1 MRLLRRLRYIFML
14 DSATKKRIDTCRDIL
29 VGKVPDPKS
38 QVEQITLALI
48 YKFMD
53 DMDNEAVEWG
63 GAPSFFSGDYAKF
76 AWSRLLHPAMSGAEM
91 LLLYSE
97 ALATMGNNAYLPDLF
112 RHIFKHAVLPYR
124 DPVTLR
130 SFLKEIN
137 GFRYTHSEDLGDAF
151 EYLLLVMDS
160 QGDAGQF
167 RTPRHIIDFIVEI
180 VAPQKHD
187 RVLDPACGSAGFLIA
202 AYKKILRDNAARNPA
217 PSQEGRMVMGGLL
230 TAAERQK
237 LLTNITGYDISPD
250 MVRLSLVNLYLHGF
264 ANPQILEYDT
274 LTSDAH
280 WGETFDVILANP
292 PFMTPKGGI
301 RPHQRFAIQAK
312 RSEVLFVDYIAE
324 HLAPQGRAGVI
335 VPEGIIFQS
344 QNAYKALRN
353 MLVDGGFLWAVVS
366 LPAGVFQPYS
376 GVKTSVLLFD
386 RQLARRAE
394 QILFVKLAH
403 DGLDLGAQRRPID
416 QNDLPAALDMLQT
429 YQRTLQFAAATALAH
444 AVPKATIAANGEY
457 NLSGDRYRN
466 THEVK
471 STKYEWVKLGDLCEQ
486 ILSGGTPSTK
496 NAEYW
501 TGNIP
506 WMTSADIVD
515 LKTITPRKAITQKA
529 IRDSATNLIPKGNV
543 IVVTRVGLGKLVLND
558 FDVCIS
564 QDSQGLIL
572 KKEKVSPE
580 FLVYILSERV
590 KEFKHQSQGST
601 IQGVTKGHLQD
612 IQIPLPPLDAQ
623 QRIVAELEGYQKIID
638 GAKQVVAHWKPEIK
652 VDPAWETVELG
663 EVCELEYGYTET
675 AKENGDAR
683 FIRITDIDDN
693 GLLKADEPKFVMLHD
708 ENKKYLLK
716 RGDLLVARTGAT
728 YGKTLYFDEDVQ
740 AIFASYLI
748 KLKFDKNVLHK
759 FYWIFTQSDDY
770 NIQKTGLVQGGGQPQ
785 FNGNV
790 LRLIKIPLPPL
801 DKQREIVARIEEEAQ
816 IIAANRRLIAL
827 YDAKIRAALAAV
839 WGA

>member
-301 RPHQRFAIQAK
+301 RPHNRFAIQAK

-366 LPAGVFQPYS
+366 LPAGIFQPYS
-376 GVKTSVLLFD
+376 GVKTSVLLLD

-429 YQRTLQFAAATALAH
+429 YQRTLQLAAATALAH
-444 AVPKATIAANGEY
+444 AVPKAQIAANGEY
-457 NLSGDRYRN
+457 NLSGDRYRSGSEIKTAQCEWVN
-466 THEVK
+466 LGEIFEKVNDSINPNDFSGETLFIGLENIEQDTGRLTGNLYSEISAIK
-471 STKYEWVKLGDLCEQ
+471 STKTKFIQND
-486 ILSGGTPSTK
+486 IL
-496 NAEYW
+496 Y
-501 TGNIP
+501 
-506 WMTSADIVD
+506 
-515 LKTITPRKAITQKA
+515 
-529 IRDSATNLIPKGNV
+529 
-543 IVVTRVGLGKLVLND
+543 GKLRPNLNKVWLANYSGICSTDIFVLRSKTENVLPAFYAALFRMKQFNNNVLQGISGSQLPRVN
-558 FDVCIS
+558 FDYFAA
-564 QDSQGLIL
+564 L
-572 KKEKVSPE
+572 
-580 FLVYILSERV
+580 
-590 KEFKHQSQGST
+590 
-601 IQGVTKGHLQD
+601 
-612 IQIPLPPLDAQ
+612 QIPLPPLDVQ
-623 QRIVAELEGYQKIID
+623 RRIVAELEGYQKIID

>member
-1 MRLLRRLRYIFML
+1 ML

-301 RPHQRFAIQAK
+301 RPHNRFAIQAK

-324 HLAPQGRAGVI
+324 HLAPHGRAGVI

-429 YQRTLQFAAATALAH
+429 YQRTLQLAAATALAH

-457 NLSGDRYRN
+457 HLSGDRYRSSG
-466 THEVK
+466 EVK
-471 STKYEWVKLGDLCEQ
+471 STKYEWVKLGEVAEIIAGQSPEGKYYNENGDGMPFYQGKIEFGEMYIGEPTHWTTQ
-486 ILSGGTPSTK
+486 VTRIAKKNDILMSVRAPVGTL
-496 NAEYW
+496 
-501 TGNIP
+501 NIA
-506 WMTSADIVD
+506 TNKICIGRGLA
-515 LKTITPRKAITQKA
+515 A
-529 IRDSATNLIPKGNV
+529 IRVNEKINHLFLFYLLKAKEKEIKGNGGAV
-543 IVVTRVGLGKLVLND
+543 
-558 FDVCIS
+558 FDSIS
-564 QDSQGLIL
+564 KTQIEQ
-572 KKEKVSPE
+572 
-580 FLVYILSERV
+580 
-590 KEFKHQSQGST
+590 
-601 IQGVTKGHLQD
+601 

>member
-1 MRLLRRLRYIFML
+1 ML

-301 RPHQRFAIQAK
+301 RPHNRFAIQAK

-324 HLAPQGRAGVI
+324 HLAPHGRAGVI

-394 QILFVKLAH
+394 QILFVKIAN

-444 AVPKATIAANGEY
+444 AVPKAQIAANGEY
-457 NLSGDRYRN
+457 NLSGDRYRSRD
-466 THEVK
+466 EVRITEYK
-471 STKYEWVKLGDLCEQ
+471 WVNLGDVAEIIAGQ
-486 ILSGGTPSTK
+486 SPEGKYYNENGDGMPFYQGKIEFGEMYIGEPTHWTTQVTRIAEKNYILMSVRAPVGTL
-496 NAEYW
+496 
-501 TGNIP
+501 NIA
-506 WMTSADIVD
+506 TNKICIGRGLA
-515 LKTITPRKAITQKA
+515 A
-529 IRDSATNLIPKGNV
+529 IRVNEKINHLFLFYLLKAKEKEIKGNGGAV
-543 IVVTRVGLGKLVLND
+543 
-558 FDVCIS
+558 FDSIS
-564 QDSQGLIL
+564 KTQIEQ
-572 KKEKVSPE
+572 
-580 FLVYILSERV
+580 
-590 KEFKHQSQGST
+590 
-601 IQGVTKGHLQD
+601 
-612 IQIPLPPLDAQ
+612 IQIPLPPLDVQ
-623 QRIVAELEGYQKIID
+623 RRIVAELEGYQKIID

-652 VDPAWETVELG
+652 VDPAWEMVELG
-663 EVCELEYGYTET
+663 KFILSFQAGLLRRKDETNRLNDDIPYIKMECLQDDGILHLEKLSYTSATKQELEKYALKQGDILFNVRNSPELVGKT
-675 AKENGDAR
+675 AIYLENFEIALYNHMLLR
-683 FIRITDIDDN
+683 IRINEEYALSKYIN
-693 GLLKADEPKFVMLHD
+693 FV
-708 ENKKYLLK
+708 
-716 RGDLLVARTGAT
+716 
-728 YGKTLYFDEDVQ
+728 F
-740 AIFASYLI
+740 
-748 KLKFDKNVLHK
+748 LHK
-759 FYWIFTQSDDY
+759 QIQEQLDKIKKGVTSVCAIYQSDLEQ
-770 NIQKTGLVQGGGQPQ
+770 IFFP
-785 FNGNV
+785 
-790 LRLIKIPLPPL
+790 IPPL
-801 DKQREIVARIEEEAQ
+801 DMQREIVARIEEEAQ

>member
-1 MRLLRRLRYIFML
+1 ML

-301 RPHQRFAIQAK
+301 RPHNRFAIQAK

-324 HLAPQGRAGVI
+324 HLAPHGRAGVI

-429 YQRTLQFAAATALAH
+429 YQRTLQLAAATALAH

-457 NLSGDRYRN
+457 HLSGDRYRSSG
-466 THEVK
+466 EVK
-471 STKYEWVKLGDLCEQ
+471 STKYEWVKLGEVAEIIAGQSPEGKYYNENGDGMPFYQGKIEFGEMYIGEPTHWTTQ
-486 ILSGGTPSTK
+486 VTRIAEKNDILMSVRAPVGTL
-496 NAEYW
+496 
-501 TGNIP
+501 NIA
-506 WMTSADIVD
+506 TNKICIGRGLA
-515 LKTITPRKAITQKA
+515 A
-529 IRDSATNLIPKGNV
+529 IRVNEKINHLFLFYLLKAKEKEIKGNGGAV
-543 IVVTRVGLGKLVLND
+543 
-558 FDVCIS
+558 FDSIS
-564 QDSQGLIL
+564 KTQIEQ
-572 KKEKVSPE
+572 
-580 FLVYILSERV
+580 
-590 KEFKHQSQGST
+590 
-601 IQGVTKGHLQD
+601 

-652 VDPAWETVELG
+652 VDPAWEMVELG
-663 EVCELEYGYTET
+663 NEDLFDIYSGGTPDTTNPDYWNGNIHWVTLIDMPAENFVTELCDTERKITELGYANSN
-675 AKENGDAR
+675 AKLLPINSILVSSRATIG
-683 FIRITDIDDN
+683 RIAI
-693 GLLKADEPKFVMLHD
+693 
-708 ENKKYLLK
+708 NKIPCCTNQGFKNIVIKNFERVHPVFLAVILVDMK
-716 RGDLLVARTGAT
+716 DLMIEHASGAT
-728 YGKTLYFDEDVQ
+728 YKE
-740 AIFASYLI
+740 IIKSNFA
-748 KLKFDKNVLHK
+748 KLTV
-759 FYWIFTQSDDY
+759 
-770 NIQKTGLVQGGGQPQ
+770 
-785 FNGNV
+785 
-790 LRLIKIPLPPL
+790 PLPQL
-801 DKQREIVARIEEEAQ
+801 DVQREIVARIDDEQQ